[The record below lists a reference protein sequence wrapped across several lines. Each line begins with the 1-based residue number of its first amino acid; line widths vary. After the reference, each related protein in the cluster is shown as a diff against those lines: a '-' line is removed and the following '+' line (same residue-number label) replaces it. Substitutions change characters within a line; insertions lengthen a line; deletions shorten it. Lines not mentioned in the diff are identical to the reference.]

1 MARNP
6 FWDVAMNRN
15 KFSACLTT
23 QTLENQSSLNQNFVK
38 SCWMSAE
45 GYWFFFFNRSLSEKS
60 RKLSNLIK
68 VKEVF
73 LNHCF
78 FKNFCE
84 STPETC
90 WSNVQSVTTFK
101 SKVRI
106 SCSVMQ
112 RPKEIRN
119 RVWWRHPDLYY
130 LLGSFVSCNE

>member
-6 FWDVAMNRN
+6 FWDIAMNRN

-78 FKNFCE
+78 FFNFCE
-84 STPETC
+84 STSKTC
-90 WSNVQSVTTFK
+90 WSNVQSCHDFQIESQSFLLSNAETKRDKKQGLMKTPRFVLF
-101 SKVRI
+101 
-106 SCSVMQ
+106 
-112 RPKEIRN
+112 IR
-119 RVWWRHPDLYY
+119 LICI
-130 LLGSFVSCNE
+130 L